1 MRLFFAIIIALS
13 SAFAYPLGGGAEFFF
28 SEKNHDFTDTKA
40 GTVLKH
46 DYSFTNSGNLPI
58 LISDYK
64 VACTCTKIFFPKTPV
79 QPGESGKIHLEFDT
93 TGKQGFQSRKIEII
107 SNVKKRT
114 RLSFRVFVLDAP

>member
-64 VACTCTKIFFPKTPV
+64 VACTFTKIFF
-79 QPGESGKIHLEFDT
+79 S
-93 TGKQGFQSRKIEII
+93 
-107 SNVKKRT
+107 
-114 RLSFRVFVLDAP
+114 